1 MWADEVSLPG
11 MTVAR
16 QYGGDQRASAFLG
29 EVVEEVPAQSDSKT
43 CSSRPALA
51 APPALAPTCTRKS
64 GVWQIAYGLM
74 KSAEIGRPV
83 DFKRSDDLDLG
94 GVIGLRSE

>member
-1 MWADEVSLPG
+1 MV
-11 MTVAR
+11 VA
-16 QYGGDQRASAFLG
+16 
-29 EVVEEVPAQSDSKT
+29 
-43 CSSRPALA
+43 PALT
-51 APPALAPTCTRKS
+51 PTYARKS

-83 DFKRSDDLDLG
+83 DLKRSEDLDLG